1 MVDAGPW
8 TEDRYRDLTDTLR
21 SLAEEPYRAFH
32 QRLVPEVNNLLGVR
46 LPLLQAISREIAKG
60 DWASYLQAA
69 RTDTYEETMLQGLVI
84 GRIRADLD
92 TVWPLVEEFVPKVDN
107 WGVCDSFCAGLKI
120 VGSHR
125 AEVWP
130 RLLPYL
136 RSEQEFA
143 CRFGVVVLLDFFV
156 VDDYIDRVLEE
167 LLRIRSEAYYI
178 QMGVAWALSLC
189 FVRYPQRTES
199 ALRQSPPPAA
209 IYQKA
214 LQKIVE
220 SRRISA
226 EERERVRVW
235 KREVAQG

>member
-8 TEDRYRDLTDTLR
+8 TEERYQNLVDTLR

-32 QRLVPEVNNLLGVR
+32 QRLVPEVHNLLGVR
-46 LPLLQAISREIAKG
+46 LPRLQAISREIAKG

-69 RTDTYEETMLQGLVI
+69 RTDTYEERMLQGLVI

-92 TVWPLVEEFVPKVDN
+92 TVWSLVEEFVPKIDN
-107 WGVCDSFCAGLKI
+107 WGVCDSFCAGLKM
-120 VGSHR
+120 VGAHR
-125 AEVWP
+125 EEVWP
-130 RLLPYL
+130 RLLPYI
-136 RSEQEFA
+136 RSGQEFA
-143 CRFGVVVLLDFFV
+143 CRFGVVLLLDFFV

-167 LLRIRSEAYYI
+167 LLQIRSEAYYI

-189 FVRYPQRTES
+189 LVRYPQRTER
-199 ALRQSPPPAA
+199 ALRKNPPPSA

-220 SRRISA
+220 SRRISS
-226 EERERVRVW
+226 EERDRVRAW
-235 KREVAQG
+235 KREVAQK